1 MRVVH
6 PGTREEVEEF
16 LRSAQA
22 KGTRV
27 GVRGGGTLEQILP
40 AERPAPDQLLD
51 LSRMNRITSIEK
63 SNLLARVEAGAVTE
77 AVQKAAEAEGLF
89 YPPDPTSLETSTIG
103 GNIAC
108 AAVGPRQ
115 LRYGGTR
122 DFVLGLEVVLPS
134 GKPMRTGADMQKSV
148 AGYDMTRFLIGSG
161 ARFGVVTGA
170 VLRLLPRPQSRQTIL
185 CSLSSFS
192 AGVSVALSVMK
203 CGITPAAMEL
213 LDFQCVEVDRDAWTS
228 LGLPHRGEA
237 RGESLLLFE
246 LDGVEASVKRQHGQI
261 ERLCADQ
268 GEALILSLDDRDKA
282 RQAWGLRRRLLSRL
296 MAATPTWA
304 MAVAAVIPEQLP
316 APFSPDELPGA
327 PASDG
332 STCAACFAHAGTGV
346 LHFFVGTDPA
356 KGREGNEAIALVGRR
371 LRRLRGAGGKLLHTY
386 GPARRPLGEI
396 ETSSPALMDA
406 LGAIQRSFDPKGVMA
421 P

>member
-16 LRSAQA
+16 LESAQA

-27 GVRGGGTLEQILP
+27 GVRGGRTLEQILP
-40 AERPAPDQLLD
+40 DEGPAPDLLLD

-63 SNLLARVEAGAVTE
+63 GNLLARVEAGAVTA

-108 AAVGPRQ
+108 AAAGPHQ

-122 DFVLGLEVVLPS
+122 DFVLGLHVVLPS
-134 GKPMRTGADMQKSV
+134 GKLIRTGADMQKSV

-170 VLRLLPRPQSRQTIL
+170 VLRLLPKPQCRRTVL
-185 CSLSSFS
+185 CSLPSFS
-192 AGVSVALSVMK
+192 AGVSVALAVMK

-213 LDFQCVEVDRDAWTS
+213 LDLQCLEVDRDAWTS
-228 LGLPHRGEA
+228 LGLPRPGAA

-268 GEALILSLDDRDKA
+268 GEALILTLHDRDKA
-282 RQAWGLRRRLLSRL
+282 SQAWGLRRRLLSRL

-327 PASDG
+327 PISDG
-332 STCAACFAHAGTGV
+332 STCVACFAHAGTGR

-356 KGREGNEAIALVGRR
+356 NEREGGEAIALVGRR

-386 GPARRPLGEI
+386 GPARRLLGEI

-406 LGAIQRSFDPKGVMA
+406 LGAIQRSFDPNGVMV